1 MSKSKI
7 YSVLSAFYLLFIA
20 LSAGLILSSAFS
32 APVIFH
38 ASSLVEGLEITLSQ
52 SGILMTHIF
61 TKINFL
67 LNALALFILI
77 YELIALQTMRQKL
90 TPLLGFINVIL
101 ILLFTLYYTSYII
114 EAQKIGE
121 TAIHTLE
128 FDQMH
133 KQSELVFKTLFFT
146 LILLFFS
153 RFFSILNNVCK
164 GK

>member
-7 YSVLSAFYLLFIA
+7 YSVFSAFYLLLIA
-20 LSAGLILSSAFS
+20 INIGLILASAFS
-32 APVIFH
+32 APVIFR
-38 ASSLVEGLEITLSQ
+38 ASSLVEGLEITLFQ

-67 LNALALFILI
+67 LNALAIFIVI
-77 YELIALQTMRQKL
+77 YEIIALQTTRQKL
-90 TPLLGFINVIL
+90 TPLLGFINAIL
-101 ILLFTLYYTSYII
+101 ILLFTLYYTPYII

-121 TAIHTLE
+121 TAIATLE

-133 KQSELVFKTLFFT
+133 KQSELVFKTLLFT
-146 LILLFFS
+146 LIALFFA
-153 RFFSILNNVCK
+153 RFFSLLNNACK